1 VTTELTAQDIPA
13 ALLAGGAY
21 FLVNNGLVAT
31 VVALSTG
38 LTASEVLA
46 DDVRFQ
52 MATSSILLGLAPV
65 TAHAANFSVFM
76 LPLLLL
82 PMLGVHSNARMALNR
97 QREALHDNLT
107 GLPNREFFR
116 RRAEKALLTSQAA
129 DQRMAIMILD
139 LDHFKEINDT
149 LGHHIGDEVLME
161 VANRLVGTAPEGVTM
176 ARLGGDEFAA
186 VIPDVARPQDVLDLA
201 ARVAERLREPIVVD
215 GVRMGVQA
223 SIGISLAPDH
233 ADSVPTLLKRADIAL
248 YRAKA
253 ARGDVQVYRPEIDRH
268 TVERLSL
275 LGDLHGAVDKNEFV
289 LAFQPQLCTRT
300 GDVLGV
306 EALARWMHPRH
317 GVIGPD
323 VFIPLAENSGLI
335 SPFSRWGI
343 DCAVGTL
350 AAWRRQG
357 HDITMSVN
365 VSARLLSDLE
375 LPVFVAEV
383 LARHDVPASRLVV
396 EVTESTI
403 MADPKRATE
412 VLGALRTLG
421 VKLAIDDYGT
431 GYSSLSYLRRLA
443 IDELK
448 IDKSFI
454 LQMGLDDNSAIIV
467 RSTVELAHSLGLVV
481 TAEGVE
487 DQPTQQ
493 TLDDLGCDRVQG
505 FYHSRPLSRE
515 ALEAWLNARRAT
527 ADDRLVAELT
537 GGSA

>member
-1 VTTELTAQDIPA
+1 
-13 ALLAGGAY
+13 
-21 FLVNNGLVAT
+21 
-31 VVALSTG
+31 
-38 LTASEVLA
+38 
-46 DDVRFQ
+46 
-52 MATSSILLGLAPV
+52 
-65 TAHAANFSVFM
+65 
-76 LPLLLL
+76 
-82 PMLGVHSNARMALNR
+82 
-97 QREALHDNLT
+97 
-107 GLPNREFFR
+107 
-116 RRAEKALLTSQAA
+116 
-129 DQRMAIMILD
+129 
-139 LDHFKEINDT
+139 
-149 LGHHIGDEVLME
+149 
-161 VANRLVGTAPEGVTM
+161 
-176 ARLGGDEFAA
+176 
-186 VIPDVARPQDVLDLA
+186 
-201 ARVAERLREPIVVD
+201 
-215 GVRMGVQA
+215 
-223 SIGISLAPDH
+223 
-233 ADSVPTLLKRADIAL
+233 
-248 YRAKA
+248 
-253 ARGDVQVYRPEIDRH
+253 
-268 TVERLSL
+268 
-275 LGDLHGAVDKNEFV
+275 
-289 LAFQPQLCTRT
+289 
-300 GDVLGV
+300 
-306 EALARWMHPRH
+306 MHPRH